1 MYVSKDYS
9 IIELAESMKRTGDL
23 RKAKFE
29 RALSGMTLELLP
41 AGDRCPGEAIP
52 SVSFARDLEVG
63 SQAGGQAIVSSSVL
77 PVAAAARP
85 QTVLEKAG
93 ATVVDLNTTSG
104 TNLPVFDGGVT
115 SSCWIGEND
124 PAPNFTGLTVKS
136 VQSTPK
142 CASSRISYSRRLMAQ
157 QENRSAFEGSLLAEL
172 RAAIRTQLEIA
183 YFSGTGSSSQPLGLL
198 NTPGVQSK
206 TYSGSIPSYG
216 ELIDQ
221 IEMLADANGD
231 LSRARFFM
239 HPSTL
244 CALLKALVDNNG
256 GETVAVPEG
265 DGYRIAGIRV
275 HHSTAVTENKV
286 VLADVPT
293 IHIVR
298 YGPAMLLVDPFSAG
312 RSTAGETQIVIQNYV
327 DTLIADRNLVVVGS
341 A

>member
-29 RALSGMTLELLP
+29 RSLSGMTLELLP

-77 PVAAAARP
+77 PVAAATRP
-85 QTVLEKAG
+85 QTILEAGG

-104 TNLPVFDGGVT
+104 TNLPIFSGNVT

-142 CASSRISYSRRLMAQ
+142 CASTRISYSRRLMAQ
-157 QENRSAFEGSLLAEL
+157 QENRSAFEASLLAEL
-172 RAAIRTQLEIA
+172 RAAIRAQLEVA
-183 YFSGTGSSSQPLGLL
+183 YIDGTGSSSQPLGLL
-198 NTPGVQSK
+198 RTSGTGSK
-206 TYSGSIPSYG
+206 TYAATIPTYS
-216 ELIDQ
+216 ELCDQ
-221 IEMLADANGD
+221 IEILADANGD
-231 LSRARFFM
+231 LSQARFLM

-244 CALLKALVDNNG
+244 VALLKALVDSSG
-256 GETVAVPEG
+256 GETVAMPEG
-265 DGYRIAGIRV
+265 SGYRICGIRV
-275 HHSTAVTENKV
+275 LTSTSVPENKII
-286 VLADVPT
+286 LADMPT

-312 RSTAGETQIVIQNYV
+312 RSTTGETQIVIQNYV
-327 DTLIADRNLVVVGS
+327 DTLIADRSLVVVGS

>member
-1 MYVSKDYS
+1 MYVAKDYS

-104 TNLPVFDGGVT
+104 TDLPIFSGNVT

-142 CASSRISYSRRLMAQ
+142 CASTRISYSRRLMAQ
-157 QENRSAFEGSLLAEL
+157 QENRSAFEASLLAEL
-172 RAAIRTQLEIA
+172 RAAIRAQLEVA
-183 YFSGTGSSSQPLGLL
+183 YIDGTGSSSQPLGLL
-198 NTPGVQSK
+198 RTSGVGSK
-206 TYSGSIPSYG
+206 TYGSAVPTYG
-216 ELIDQ
+216 ELCDQ
-221 IEMLADANGD
+221 IEILADANGD
-231 LSRARFFM
+231 LSQARFLM

-244 CALLKALVDNNG
+244 VALLKALVDSSG
-256 GETVAVPEG
+256 GETVAKPEG
-265 DGYRIAGIRV
+265 NGYRICGIRV
-275 HHSTAVTENKV
+275 LSSTSVPENKII
-286 VLADVPT
+286 LADMPT

-312 RSTAGETQIVIQNYV
+312 RSTTGETQIVIQNYV

>member
-29 RALSGMTLELLP
+29 RSLSGMTLELLP

-198 NTPGVQSK
+198 NTSGVQSK

-216 ELIDQ
+216 ELIDH

-244 CALLKALVDNNG
+244 CALLKVLVDNNG

>member
-1 MYVSKDYS
+1 
-9 IIELAESMKRTGDL
+9 
-23 RKAKFE
+23 
-29 RALSGMTLELLP
+29 
-41 AGDRCPGEAIP
+41 
-52 SVSFARDLEVG
+52 
-63 SQAGGQAIVSSSVL
+63 
-77 PVAAAARP
+77 
-85 QTVLEKAG
+85 
-93 ATVVDLNTTSG
+93 
-104 TNLPVFDGGVT
+104 
-115 SSCWIGEND
+115 
-124 PAPNFTGLTVKS
+124 
-136 VQSTPK
+136 
-142 CASSRISYSRRLMAQ
+142 MAQ

-206 TYSGSIPSYG
+206 TYAGSIPSYG

-244 CALLKALVDNNG
+244 CALLKVLVDNNG

-265 DGYRIAGIRV
+265 AGYRIAGIRV
-275 HHSTAVTENKV
+275 HHSTAVTEHKV

-312 RSTAGETQIVIQNYV
+312 RSTTGETQIVIQNYV
-327 DTLIADRNLVVVGS
+327 DTLIADRSLVVVGS